1 MSSKAPFFRIA
12 FLLLALGSSSSS
24 RAQAKSYDIGGKV
37 LWPGDEVAAS
47 KIKLILSTNG
57 EIVRYGWTRGDG
69 RFKIPNVPVGSHL
82 LELSALGLLYP
93 ELRVDVSADG
103 KVLATLADN
112 ELQRL
117 PEPLIIRPAG
127 RAEYFEKRTPFNVIS
142 FIKTPYGLMIMFG
155 IFAVFVLPKMKVDPE
170 EYKELVDSAKSLTS
184 NAQPAQQASPSRQQ
198 RISER

>member
-1 MSSKAPFFRIA
+1 MSRKASLPRIVL
-12 FLLLALGSSSSS
+12 LLLALCSSSSG
-24 RAQAKSYDIGGKV
+24 AQATAYDIGGKV
-37 LWPGDEVAAS
+37 LWPGDEVSAA

-69 RFKIPNVPVGSHL
+69 RFKIPKVPVGSHL
-82 LELSALGLLYP
+82 LEVSAIGLLYP

-127 RAEYFEKRTPFNVIS
+127 RAEYFEKQTPFNIIS
-142 FIKTPYGLMIMFG
+142 FLKTPYGLMIMFG
-155 IFAVFVLPKMKVDPE
+155 VFAVFVLPKMKVDPE
-170 EYKELVDSAKSLTS
+170 EYKELVDSAKGLTGK
-184 NAQPAQQASPSRQQ
+184 AQPAQQASPSRQQ
-198 RISER
+198 RVSDR